1 MSIIRMAPYRYIFTF
16 LLLTGIVVLSPA
28 QLSAPS
34 QEYQVK
40 AVFLFNFA
48 QFVEWSPRAFP
59 ETETPLIIGVLGE
72 DPFGS
77 YLDETVHGEK
87 INNHALIVQRYKKV
101 EDVKNCQIL
110 FINYKKKDQ
119 IKQVLENL
127 KEKDVLTVGDATNFA
142 QMGGVIGF
150 FTEEGKIRIRVNL
163 EVAKNSEL
171 SISSKLLRVAEI
183 VKAGSNN

>member
-1 MSIIRMAPYRYIFTF
+1 MITRRYIFTLF
-16 LLLTGIVVLSPA
+16 LLIGIVFLSPA
-28 QLSAPS
+28 QLSGPS

-48 QFVEWSPRAFP
+48 QFVEWSPSTFP
-59 ETETPLIIGVLGE
+59 ETETPMVIGVLGE
-72 DPFGS
+72 DPFGA

-101 EDVKNCQIL
+101 EDVKNCHIL

-119 IKQVLENL
+119 IKQTLSAL
-127 KEKDVLTVGDATNFA
+127 KVKDILTVSDATNFA
-142 QMGGVIGF
+142 QLGGVIGF

-183 VKAGSNN
+183 VKSENN